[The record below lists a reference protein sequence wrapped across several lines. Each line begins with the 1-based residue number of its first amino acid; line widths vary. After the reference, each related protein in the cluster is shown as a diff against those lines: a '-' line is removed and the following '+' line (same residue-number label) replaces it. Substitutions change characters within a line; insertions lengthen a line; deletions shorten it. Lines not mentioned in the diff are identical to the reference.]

1 MGRGDQVSIC
11 WPRAFAFSGQTP
23 GRGDASRIELSLDT
37 QLRDHA
43 LPGPE
48 AAAVFMASHVD
59 ALEVAGVYSRSVL
72 DFEARQP

>member
-1 MGRGDQVSIC
+1 MGRGDRVPFVGPAHSRS
-11 WPRAFAFSGQTP
+11 PGQTP
-23 GRGDASRIELSLDT
+23 GRGDASRRLSLDT

-72 DFEARQP
+72 DFEACQP